1 MAVTCHRV
9 FNVSSCS
16 SHVILSLT
24 CRRVLQMS
32 SCPSHTILYRIRE
45 PVRCDTGMQDRIPD
59 PVPSCPSHVI
69 VSSCQC
75 PSRVLH
81 VSSCQ
86 CPSHVIV
93 SFRCH
98 RVLHIPVWLLDFT
111 RHYILRVFN
120 MPSCPSHVIVS
131 FTCHRGNQSPCHSH
145 VHQPAKPFQGGGT
158 SLRGGVQL
166 TNRHG

>member
-1 MAVTCHRV
+1 MSPYAVIQECRIG
-9 FNVSSCS
+9 S
-16 SHVILSLT
+16 VIWPA
-24 CRRVLQMS
+24 V
-32 SCPSHTILYRIRE
+32 
-45 PVRCDTGMQDRIPD
+45 MQDRIPD

-158 SLRGGVQL
+158 PPKGRGTIDQPPRL
-166 TNRHG
+166 KRAFPRRRIFQ